1 MPEEEP
7 VLRKLH
13 CQVGLI
19 SRADG
24 SAQLSQ
30 GGTSVIAGTYGPVE
44 VKPHKELPGLIKFK
58 FWKLHLIPTSFFCV
72 SPFSDFFI

>member
-44 VKPHKELPGLIKFK
+44 VKPHKELPG
-58 FWKLHLIPTSFFCV
+58 
-72 SPFSDFFI
+72 